1 MTTGLRS
8 ERAGRVLVLTID
20 RPEVRNALDPAT
32 LDAIAAAL
40 TDAAL
45 DDAIGAVVLT
55 GAGHDSFSSGMD
67 LRALEH
73 DRAEAARASRA
84 FDVVMR
90 DGDRIPIVAAVAGNA
105 IGGGF
110 EIALRCDLVVAAD
123 DVVFGL
129 PEVGRGL
136 VPGGGGTL
144 LPSRISLA
152 VALELGL
159 TGEPITVQ
167 RAYDLGL
174 VNRVVPRGDV
184 LVHRDRG
191 RGPHRRE
198 RAGRGRGDAPADVG
212 HRDRRR
218 SRRPHRV
225 ARSTTER
232 GARPRSRGRACGVLR
247 EARAALGP
255 RHRRHVSPATRVRIV
270 PG

>member
-1 MTTGLRS
+1 
-8 ERAGRVLVLTID
+8 VLVLTID

-40 TDAAL
+40 THTAF

-55 GAGHDSFSSGMD
+55 GAGHESFSSGMD
-67 LRALEH
+67 LRALDH
-73 DRAEAARASRA
+73 DRPNAARASRA

-90 DGDRIPIVAAVAGNA
+90 DGDRVPIVAAVAGNA

-123 DVVFGL
+123 DVMFGL

-159 TGEPITVQ
+159 TAEPITVQ

-174 VNRVVPRGDV
+174 VNRVVPRHDV
-184 LVHRDRG
+184 LATAIEVAARIAANAPGAVAVTRRLMWVTATDGAAAGLTALRDQPASAARDREATEG
-191 RGPHRRE
+191 LAAFFE
-198 RAGRGRGDAPADVG
+198 KRAPRW
-212 HRDRRR
+212 DR
-218 SRRPHRV
+218 H
-225 ARSTTER
+225 TDGT
-232 GARPRSRGRACGVLR
+232 
-247 EARAALGP
+247 
-255 RHRRHVSPATRVRIV
+255 
-270 PG
+270 

>member
-1 MTTGLRS
+1 VTTGLQH
-8 ERAGRVLVLTID
+8 ERDGRVLVLTID

-45 DDAIGAVVLT
+45 DAAIGAVVLT
-55 GAGHDSFSSGMD
+55 GAGYESFSSGMD
-67 LRALEH
+67 LGALEH

-84 FDVVMR
+84 FDAVMR

-129 PEVGRGL
+129 PEVARGL

-144 LPSRISLA
+144 LPSRVSLA

-167 RAYDLGL
+167 RAYSLGL
-174 VNRVVPRGDV
+174 VNRVVPRADV
-184 LVHRDRG
+184 LSSAIALASRIAANAPGAVAATRRLMWVTATDGAGAGLTALREQPPSATRDREAVEG
-191 RGPHRRE
+191 LAAFFE
-198 RAGRGRGDAPADVG
+198 KRAPRWDVDADG
-212 HRDRRR
+212 M
-218 SRRPHRV
+218 
-225 ARSTTER
+225 
-232 GARPRSRGRACGVLR
+232 
-247 EARAALGP
+247 
-255 RHRRHVSPATRVRIV
+255 
-270 PG
+270 

>member
-1 MTTGLRS
+1 MTAGLRS
-8 ERAGRVLVLTID
+8 ERDGRVLVLTID

-32 LDAIAAAL
+32 LDALAAAV
-40 TDAAL
+40 TDAGL
-45 DDAIGAVVLT
+45 DATIGAVVLT
-55 GAGHDSFSSGMD
+55 GAGHASFSSGMD
-67 LRALEH
+67 LRALER
-73 DRAEAARASRA
+73 DRADAARASRA

-90 DGDRIPIVAAVAGNA
+90 DGARIPIVAAVAGNA

-174 VNRVVPRGDV
+174 VNRVVPRAEV
-184 LVHRDRG
+184 LAVALAIAARVAANAPGAVAATRRLMWVTATDGAAAGLAALRDQPPSAARDREAAEG
-191 RGPHRRE
+191 LAAFFE
-198 RAGRGRGDAPADVG
+198 KRAPRWEGGTDADDA
-212 HRDRRR
+212 
-218 SRRPHRV
+218 
-225 ARSTTER
+225 
-232 GARPRSRGRACGVLR
+232 
-247 EARAALGP
+247 
-255 RHRRHVSPATRVRIV
+255 
-270 PG
+270 

>member
-45 DDAIGAVVLT
+45 DDAVGAVVLT

-67 LRALEH
+67 LRALDH
-73 DRAEAARASRA
+73 DRSEAARASRA
-84 FDVVMR
+84 FDVVLR

-174 VNRVVPRGDV
+174 VNRVVRRGDV
-184 LVHRDRG
+184 LSTAIEVGARIAANAPGAVAATRRLMWVTATDGAAAGLTALRNQQPSAARDREAAEG
-191 RGPHRRE
+191 LAAFFEKRAPRWDRE
-198 RAGRGRGDAPADVG
+198 TDG
-212 HRDRRR
+212 
-218 SRRPHRV
+218 
-225 ARSTTER
+225 T
-232 GARPRSRGRACGVLR
+232 
-247 EARAALGP
+247 
-255 RHRRHVSPATRVRIV
+255 
-270 PG
+270 